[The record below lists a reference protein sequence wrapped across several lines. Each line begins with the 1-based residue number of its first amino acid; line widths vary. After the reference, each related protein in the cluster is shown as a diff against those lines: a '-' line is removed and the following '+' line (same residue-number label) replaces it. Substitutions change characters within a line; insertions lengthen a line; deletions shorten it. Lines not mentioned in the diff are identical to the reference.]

1 MEEGPLEVQ
10 SSTMEALRNHFL
22 FKVHSLN
29 FPGMDSKHQDFLRF
43 KYCKVWINILTCT
56 WPTSQITP
64 ISRSLVTSV
73 SRKLG
78 YLVKM
83 ARLQT
88 ATSCRGTPVPGRFE
102 KTSWKSQCV
111 PCNRRAPVTVNPVR
125 QSATLLQCNLETEV
139 SSWRHVTDT
148 SPTADWNGADWP
160 ISTPGNGGTV

>member
-1 MEEGPLEVQ
+1 MEEGILEVQ

-73 SRKLG
+73 SRTLG

-88 ATSCRGTPVPGRFE
+88 ATSCRGTPVPGRFVNRPDNISVFPVGAMLLWLS
-102 KTSWKSQCV
+102 TQWDSLP
-111 PCNRRAPVTVNPVR
+111 PCFSVTWRQKFPVEDTWLTHPP
-125 QSATLLQCNLETEV
+125 LLT
-139 SSWRHVTDT
+139 
-148 SPTADWNGADWP
+148 
-160 ISTPGNGGTV
+160 